1 MDPQIKKKKWDWK
14 KFCTY
19 QDPEEEQEKRAGPK
33 PIFFFFFLKKEKI
46 WLLGIGY
53 GENKE
58 GLDLAIYV
66 FYKNIE
72 IKKVRWETWK
82 PFKSII
88 EKRGEKDLEPSNI
101 S

>member
-1 MDPQIKKKKWDWK
+1 MLDPQIKKKKWDWE

-19 QDPEEEQEKRAGPK
+19 QYPEEEQGKRAGQRPK
-33 PIFFFFFLKKEKI
+33 SKKKKLI
-46 WLLGIGY
+46 KYGFWVLYI
-53 GENKE
+53 GENME

-66 FYKNIE
+66 VYKNIE

>member
-1 MDPQIKKKKWDWK
+1 MNQDNLVSKKKSVFETGIITKIVGSANK
-14 KFCTY
+14 EKEMRLKEILHLPRPRRETR
-19 QDPEEEQEKRAGPK
+19 EESRSKTK
-33 PIFFFFFLKKEKI
+33 FFFFFFFKKEKI

-72 IKKVRWETWK
+72 IKKVR
-82 PFKSII
+82 
-88 EKRGEKDLEPSNI
+88 
-101 S
+101 